1 MITTHI
7 SDTTT
12 IPALRE
18 WENNE
23 DAHDRLLAA
32 WEAEGGICRQN
43 AHGET
48 LLMLV
53 VQSAHRENE
62 AIISLLLAAGVAPH
76 AIDICC
82 YTARTYARIF
92 GASPEMEALLNSPE
106 KLIA

>member
-1 MITTHI
+1 MTTHI

-23 DAHDRLLAA
+23 DAHDRLLAD
-32 WEAEGGICRQN
+32 WEAGGGICRQN

-53 VQSAHRENE
+53 VQSAHPENK
-62 AIISLLLAAGVAPH
+62 AIIRLLLDAGVDPLAK
-76 AIDICC
+76 DIFS
-82 YTARTYARIF
+82 YTAWTYARIF
-92 GASPEMEALLNSPE
+92 GASPEVEALLNSPE